1 MKIRT
6 LAAVGLALAAG
17 AATNAAMI
25 VNTDLTGAGS
35 NAHGANP
42 NLHLMQEV
50 TFDQAFNLNTIGV
63 NAAGGDFTLYLAS
76 NVGDDA
82 SDAFDIL
89 WSGAASADSGYD
101 WTDIDASGVSVEAGE
116 YFLIMTSET
125 NTNWRRA
132 LSDAEGN
139 VGLGGSGLAN
149 TNLDTITGKTFIPG
163 SASRVYSVRI
173 DGDVVPAPGAAALFG
188 LSGLA
193 AARRRR

>member
-1 MKIRT
+1 MKTRT
-6 LAAVGLALAAG
+6 IAAVGLALAAG

-25 VNTDLTGAGS
+25 VNTDLTGAGV
-35 NAHGANP
+35 NAHGANA

-50 TFDQAFNLNTIGV
+50 SFDQAYNLNTIGV
-63 NAAGGDFTLYLAS
+63 NVSGGAFTLYLAQ
-76 NVGDDA
+76 NVGEGA
-82 SDAFDIL
+82 SDEFDIM
-89 WSGAASADSGYD
+89 WSSTGDGSTGYS
-101 WTDIDASGVSVEAGE
+101 WTDVDASGVTVAAGE

-149 TNLDTITGKTFIPG
+149 TNLETITGKTFIEGAP
-163 SASRVYSVRI
+163 SRVYSVRI

-188 LSGLA
+188 LGGLV